1 MAELPEIEIARRD
14 LDKDVGGR
22 KIKAVDVLGAKR
34 VVDTASTK
42 KAFGAALEGR
52 KIASVRRAGLH
63 LVFHVGEE
71 EAMVADLGS
80 AGRFLR
86 ATAKTDVDS
95 DTQVVITFTQGGQLR
110 LLDTAGEAEL
120 RIIPAEE
127 LADNY
132 PNLAA
137 LGFDPVDEPMSWTV
151 FGQRLVREDRTLRQ
165 LLMDPKFVVGLGP
178 VYSDEILHAA
188 LLRHDRKANEL
199 ITQEI
204 RRLYRAIVET
214 VHNAVKHRGTSLD
227 GSADVFG
234 EPGGYNGYLEVH
246 RRAGERSRNGRGDVL
261 STKIGGVVHY
271 YCDYQV

>member
-22 KIKAVDVLGAKR
+22 KIKSVEVLGAKR
-34 VVDTASTK
+34 VVNTASTK

-52 KIASVRRAGLH
+52 KVASVRRAGLF
-63 LVFHVGEE
+63 LVFDVGEDE
-71 EAMVADLGS
+71 VMVADLGS

-86 ATAKTDVDS
+86 TPAKTEVDP
-95 DTQVVITFTQGGQLR
+95 DTQVIIAFTQGGHLR
-110 LLDTAGEAEL
+110 LIDSAGEAEL
-120 RIIPAEE
+120 RTISADQLEE
-127 LADNY
+127 NY
-132 PNLAA
+132 PQLGR

-165 LLMDPKFVVGLGP
+165 LLLDQSFVVGLGP

-188 LLRHDRKANEL
+188 LLRHDRKASGL

-227 GSADVFG
+227 AFG
-234 EPGGYNGYLEVH
+234 EPGGYKDYLEVYG
-246 RRAGERSRNGRGDVL
+246 RAGERSRNGRGDVL
-261 STKIGGVVHY
+261 STKISGVVHY